1 MKNQPRGPVLLA
13 RYLALAWCGL
23 VVYASLHPFSGW
35 RNTGI
40 SPFAFLEGNW
50 PRYWTVFDL
59 STNVVA
65 YIPLGFL
72 LTLAFTGL
80 PGRFTG
86 ACLAT
91 LVAGAISFGLE
102 SLQTWLPARV
112 PSNVDLA
119 CNSLGGFIGALIAQQ
134 VGPRFFSRLA
144 LWQHRAVA
152 PIAHAE
158 LGLTL
163 LGLWLFIPLSPEI
176 LLFGAGDLRQALDLP
191 GAVPFAADT
200 FMLIEAAITALNA
213 VAVGLLLRHLA
224 ARLSLAYLLV
234 PTFLAAGLLVRT
246 IAAAVLVGPGN
257 AFTWLTPGAQ
267 MGFTVGCLVLAVAMP
282 LPATGRLILAALA
295 LMAGTVLVNLAPPNP
310 YSLAALA
317 AWRQGHFLN
326 FNGLTRVVAI
336 LWPFLTLPFFF
347 VANRRSP

>member
-1 MKNQPRGPVLLA
+1 M
-13 RYLALAWCGL
+13 
-23 VVYASLHPFSGW
+23 
-35 RNTGI
+35 
-40 SPFAFLEGNW
+40 
-50 PRYWTVFDL
+50 
-59 STNVVA
+59 
-65 YIPLGFL
+65 
-72 LTLAFTGL
+72 
-80 PGRFTG
+80 
-86 ACLAT
+86 
-91 LVAGAISFGLE
+91 
-102 SLQTWLPARV
+102 
-112 PSNVDLA
+112 
-119 CNSLGGFIGALIAQQ
+119 
-134 VGPRFFSRLA
+134 
-144 LWQHRAVA
+144 
-152 PIAHAE
+152 
-158 LGLTL
+158 

>member
-1 MKNQPRGPVLLA
+1 MKAQPRGPILLA
-13 RYLALAWCGL
+13 RYLAVAWWGL

-35 RNTGI
+35 RDTGI
-40 SPFAFLEGNW
+40 SPFAFLEGGW

-59 STNVVA
+59 STNVIA

-86 ACLAT
+86 AVLAV
-91 LVAGAISFGLE
+91 LLAGAISFGLE
-102 SLQTWLPARV
+102 SIQTWLPARV
-112 PSNVDLA
+112 PSNLDLA
-119 CNSLGGFIGALIAQQ
+119 CNSLGGFIGSLLALW

-144 LWQHRAVA
+144 YWQHRAVA

-176 LLFGAGDLRQALDLP
+176 LLFGAGDLRQMLDLP

-200 FMLIEAAITALNA
+200 FMRIETAITALNA
-213 VAVGLLLRHLA
+213 VAVGLLVRQLA

-234 PTFLAAGLLVRT
+234 PGVLALGLLVRT
-246 IAAAVLVGPGN
+246 ISAAVLVGPGN

-267 MGFTVGCLVLAVAMP
+267 IGFAIGCLVLAVTLP
-282 LPATGRLILAALA
+282 LPAVLRLMVAALA

-326 FNGLTRVVAI
+326 FNELTRVVAI
-336 LWPFLTLPFFF
+336 FWPFLALPFFF